1 MSETQETALGK
12 INVNPLA
19 IVSSLFL
26 LAAPFLTWTTLVA
39 VVKIQGVVVT
49 GFAVQSSLLNIAARN
64 AGFSVT
70 PLLGSISLYST
81 LLLVSGGLASLR
93 KAKIGLPVAALGF
106 ALFGITSFSMFGVE
120 EAGATTTYVSPGI
133 GLFLALF
140 GIALGS
146 LSGSVE
152 KRPIGSLMKSLR
164 TGKGV
169 SELGVF
175 LALVSLA
182 LDGLNHSALG
192 QLPDLLGSSPLEE
205 ILHIGFFVGL
215 GLTAAVLVRVG
226 FEPRLLVR
234 LIVIGTFAFLLAD
247 GAYHL
252 YGGDVLDFVG
262 HNSTEV
268 IVHTV
273 TYYGVVLIVISNVF
287 MKRK

>member
-1 MSETQETALGK
+1 M
-12 INVNPLA
+12 
-19 IVSSLFL
+19 
-26 LAAPFLTWTTLVA
+26 
-39 VVKIQGVVVT
+39 
-49 GFAVQSSLLNIAARN
+49 
-64 AGFSVT
+64 
-70 PLLGSISLYST
+70 
-81 LLLVSGGLASLR
+81 
-93 KAKIGLPVAALGF
+93 
-106 ALFGITSFSMFGVE
+106 
-120 EAGATTTYVSPGI
+120 
-133 GLFLALF
+133 
-140 GIALGS
+140 
-146 LSGSVE
+146 
-152 KRPIGSLMKSLR
+152 
-164 TGKGV
+164 
-169 SELGVF
+169 
-175 LALVSLA
+175 ALVSLA